1 MSLVDGDIMEFGKGE
16 DGDSIDLPDPRLCNL
31 HLAVA
36 RVYAASGFAEVVDE
50 ILEDDEGD
58 ESALDFLDDL
68 SCRPLT

>member
-50 ILEDDEGD
+50 ILEDDDD